1 MKTSTSKRLRWN
13 IAIWL
18 AAGLFMTGAS
28 GMASGPIMPDPKAEA
43 RHQPQVEETANSI
56 PLVNITAPSSG
67 GVSRNEYETFNVPDK
82 GAILNNS
89 YTLSKT
95 ELAGYVQGNNNMAE
109 RPAKIIV
116 NEVTGAGSTSMD
128 GFLEVAGNRAD
139 VVIANPNGITV
150 NGGGFINTGKAFLT
164 TGKPVYDGE
173 DHLQRFDITGGDI
186 LIEGKGL
193 GGKETGS
200 LAILSRAVKINAG
213 IWAKDLHIT
222 TGANTVDAKTL
233 EASAIEGK
241 GGRPAFALDT
251 AAIGGMYA
259 GRITLV
265 GTEKGLGVN
274 NSGTWSAEDNLILD
288 WNGDLKNSG
297 TIYSKGNTD
306 LRASRLENDKTIA
319 AGKDIT
325 ISVDGHVTNTGTVGA
340 GIKEAGGLTETGTL
354 EIQSGRVD
362 NRQGTLLAGNHLGI
376 SSGSLSNE
384 KGQISGY
391 GTFHASAEEINNT
404 DGKISFIGDISVK
417 AKDIAN
423 DRGRLTTESSLFLRG
438 NTVTNEKGT
447 IIAGGD
453 ASLYGTSFNNTE
465 GNIITGKDMELVL
478 PWIRNRGGT
487 FSAKG
492 SMKMTA
498 EKELDNETGRL
509 LSDGDMD
516 ISASVL
522 SNKNGTASSGKNI
535 TIKGTRLDN
544 VGGTLSARDGI
555 TLHADRSVNNAKGKI
570 QSSGDISLSAGVLD
584 NREGKIVSGQNL
596 AVKTKEDLLLQGKAA
611 GGNNVTFV
619 TEGNLQNRTDVT
631 AGNVLHLSGKTV
643 ANAKDTSLSGKHISI
658 EAGQVENRGLVQASD
673 TVSIGAGTLDN
684 IGTGKI
690 YGDTIRL
697 SAAALH
703 NHVDADKE
711 KALEKVQEQAETA
724 KRDMEKALENLAAAQ
739 GTNPQ
744 GNSPE
749 AEAAESVYLAKKEA
763 FMALQKAATDIY
775 EEIHGMPA
783 GTAAARKELD
793 IRADRIDNRTGAMLY
808 SGGTLSIRGK
818 SRAKTE
824 TVDNWGGT
832 VASRGDMSI
841 RADHLANRNAN
852 LTFGMEESG
861 WEQAEPDRVRF
872 NAGGQTYNVLRS
884 RLSPWE
890 IGQEGSRT
898 GPGALDIHYIVH
910 PELYGKEQELPLVK
924 YRKGFGWRRHYTTW
938 DSPDWQL
945 PGVKT
950 LGITP
955 PSAPPPEGTPAYDAW
970 QAEYDAKLRE
980 LEEKIPA
987 YNDRVHE
994 ANRRIEFEDYY
1005 LYVSKKKTIAPTL
1018 LSTAPGT
1025 IQSGGDLLLDTDT
1038 LNKDSAIQAGGTL
1051 KAAAGNLSNISTAV
1065 KSETLRWNTVTFSEV
1080 VRVAMGTKHSR
1091 HSHPQDEYEAPALSD
1106 AHLPTVIAKDH
1117 ASPAISAVTA
1127 PSMKDLTVKD
1137 DAGHTQTLTGQI
1149 SRNIPN
1155 TSIYKINK
1163 ETTATYL
1170 IETDPAFTDRKKFL
1184 SSDYMY
1190 EQMKWDPDKT
1200 MKRLGDGFYEQEL
1213 VRQQIMSLRGTRYL
1227 PGYTGDEEEY
1237 KALMESGAAFARKYD
1252 LKPGIELTK
1261 EQMAALTGDI
1271 VWLVREKVIL
1281 PGGKTEYVLV
1291 PRVYLKAGSRKELRP
1306 DGSLISASRIVM
1318 DLKQDLENSGTMQ
1331 GKDGISVKAGT
1342 INGHGNF
1349 TGGHIALDTQ
1359 KDMALHGILAAEK
1372 SVKLASGGNI
1382 DITSETYRTADKNGS
1397 YRTGM
1402 AKTAGIA
1409 VKNKEGLLLLSAKND
1424 LSLSG
1429 AELEQ
1434 LGEKG
1439 ASLLSAGRDVRIGA
1453 VHTDNYAQG
1462 ITDSDNYL
1470 KDRTV
1475 KDEGTVLVGKGN
1487 VQIGAGRDITAK
1499 AAYAESKDGSIRM
1512 AAGRDIALTAGEE
1525 SSRHELGL
1533 KYKESGVLAT
1543 SQTTMKEDTAIEK
1556 PEGSLIS
1563 GKEVQ
1568 VAAGRNIALQASAA
1582 AGENDVTLT
1591 AGNDITVDSADEK
1604 IRNIDYKQVKKS
1616 GLIGSG
1622 LGFTI
1627 GSEKKKDSY
1636 DTEETTQR
1644 GSTVGSV
1651 KGNVTIT
1658 AGQTASVSAS
1668 DIIAGKD
1675 TLITG
1680 RNVDIESKD
1689 NTYRGK
1695 EEHEYKK
1702 SGLTVSLGGALIT
1715 AKDNVIRPIKNAG
1728 QAHDGLLGKLYAA
1741 DAGFNLHDAV
1751 KTYKNI
1757 GDVKKGITLDVSL
1770 GTQSAKSDSRYQG
1783 TEAKESR
1790 IVSKGNV
1797 RIKSDENIAVKG
1809 SQITGENVT
1818 LQAGEDIH
1826 LTAAENR
1833 KTTEGNSRSK
1843 GAGITASFGIGG
1855 LQNVG
1860 ISAGKSKGNME
1871 EEIITH
1877 TGSAVTAKDT
1887 LTMESGKDLNIT
1899 GSKAGGKKVEV
1910 KTGNNLSIESLQ
1922 DSHTYHSRDKESG
1935 IHLQR
1940 DITARPDTGKK
1951 KMDDP
1956 YFSIGKKTETT
1967 DSAYESVTKQAGIYA
1982 GKEGYDIQVK
1992 NNTRLKG
1999 AVIDSKAPA
2008 EKNKLTTGTLTW
2020 ENIKNKAEYKTGG
2033 HGISYNGK
2041 IGRGDKNDPLDS
2053 QTNNRYGKD
2062 AITGQRNGMNKITPT
2077 IYGSKIPLNERGLLN
2092 TPIPSVKGKA
2102 GTTTRS
2108 AISKGTITITDKEN
2122 QKQDIEKLNR
2132 NTEDS
2137 LNKLKEIFDKTKVE
2151 ERKRLLEELGVVG
2164 NQAIHEIAS
2173 HNGWKDGSTEK
2184 AALHG
2189 MLGAITSAKSGGSAL
2204 SGLIAGG
2211 ANEYAIGYLEKSK
2224 GKDWINKHPDTVQN
2238 ISAAFGGILSKMTG
2252 GSGHTGAYISQM
2264 GTKWNE
2270 YLTAEEIAEIMFADG
2285 RIEEYLK
2292 LKGQP
2297 VTEETIEA
2305 LKSTFIELA
2314 SANRDADAIII
2325 TGSAGVGA
2333 GIEMGVIYDLKNSN
2347 GSGTYISGGG
2357 NVGLSMMPLNFT
2369 MAAIRIVPLDDQMR
2383 RDLQKPDTR
2392 KDILSGLSIG
2402 GTLYVGVGGGF
2413 MVPFDSEYKDRVRV
2427 YVMGIGTPQGGGDA
2441 SIAQSL
2447 KDRAD
2452 AMQSEI
2458 KEGSIIVD

>member
-18 AAGLFMTGAS
+18 AAGLFMTGAA
-28 GMASGPIMPDPKAEA
+28 GMAAGPIMPDPKAEA
-43 RHQPQVEETANSI
+43 RHQPQVEETANGI

-116 NEVTGAGSTSMD
+116 NEVTGAGPTSMD

-241 GGRPAFALDT
+241 GERPAFALDT

-274 NSGTWSAEDNLILD
+274 NSGTWSAEDNLTLD

-325 ISVDGHVTNTGTVGA
+325 ISADGHVTNTGTVGA
-340 GIKEAGGLTETGTL
+340 GIKEAGGLTEIGTL

-376 SSGSLSNE
+376 SSGSLSNV

-391 GTFHASAEEINNT
+391 GTFHTAAEEIDNT
-404 DGKISFIGDISVK
+404 DGKISFIGDVSIK
-417 AKDIAN
+417 AKDMAN
-423 DRGRLTTESSLFLRG
+423 DKGRLTTESSLFLRG
-438 NTVTNEKGT
+438 NTVTNGKGT

-453 ASLYGTSFNNTE
+453 ASLYGTSLNNTE

-478 PWIRNRGGT
+478 PWIRNREGT

-492 SMKMTA
+492 SMKMAA

-516 ISASVL
+516 ISGSVL

-544 VGGTLSARDGI
+544 EGGTLSARDGI

-658 EAGQVENRGLVQASD
+658 EAGQVENRGLVQASN

-724 KRDMEKALENLAAAQ
+724 KRDMEKALEDLAAAQ

-749 AEAAESVYLAKKEA
+749 AEAAESVYLAKKET

-808 SGGTLSIRGK
+808 SGGTLSIQGK

-1213 VRQQIMSLRGTRYL
+1213 VRQQIMELRGTRYL

-1271 VWLVREKVIL
+1271 VWLIREKVIL
-1281 PGGKTEYVLV
+1281 PGGKTEDVLV

-1331 GKDGISVKAGT
+1331 GKDGISIKAGT

-1359 KDMALHGILAAEK
+1359 KDMAVHGILAAEK

-1429 AELEQ
+1429 AELKQ

-1439 ASLLSAGRDVRIGA
+1439 ASLLQAGRDVRIGA

-1487 VQIGAGRDITAK
+1487 VQIGADRDITAK

-1512 AAGRDIALTAGEE
+1512 SAGRDIALTAGEE

-1533 KYKESGVLAT
+1533 KYKESGVL
-1543 SQTTMKEDTAIEK
+1543 SGRQTTMKEDTAIEK

-1568 VAAGRNIALQASAA
+1568 LAAGRNIALQASAA

-1591 AGNDITVDSADEK
+1591 AGNDITVDSAVQK
-1604 IRNIDYKQVKKS
+1604 TRNIDYKQVKKS

-1636 DTEETTQR
+1636 DTEETMQK

-1651 KGNVTIT
+1651 KGNVTIA
-1658 AGQTASVSAS
+1658 AGQTASVRAS

-1680 RNVDIESKD
+1680 KSVDIESKD

-1702 SGLTVSLGGALIT
+1702 SGLTVSLGGAVIT
-1715 AKDNVIRPIKNAG
+1715 AKDNIVQPIKKAG
-1728 QAHDGLLGKLYAA
+1728 QARDGLLGKLYAA

-1757 GDVKKGITLDVSL
+1757 GDVKKGLTLDVSL

-1818 LQAGEDIH
+1818 LQAGKDIH

-1860 ISAGKSKGNME
+1860 ISVGKSKGNME

-1877 TGSAVTAKDT
+1877 TGSAVTAKET
-1887 LTMESGKDLNIT
+1887 LAMESGKDIDIK
-1899 GSKAGGKKVEV
+1899 GSKAGGKKVEI

-1922 DSHTYHSRDKESG
+1922 DSHAYHSRDKESG
-1935 IHLQR
+1935 IYLQR
-1940 DITARPDTGKK
+1940 DRIARPDTGKK

-1956 YFSIGKKTETT
+1956 YFSIGKKTDTT
-1967 DSAYESVTKQAGIYA
+1967 DSTYESVTKQAGIYA

-1992 NNTRLKG
+1992 NNARLKG
-1999 AVIDSKAPA
+1999 AVIESQAPA

-2020 ENIKNKAEYKTGG
+2020 ENIDNRAEYKTGG

-2062 AITGQRNGMNKITPT
+2062 TVTGQRNGMNKITQT

-2092 TPIPSVKGKA
+2092 TPVPSVKGKA
-2102 GTTTRS
+2102 GTTTTS

-2151 ERKRLLEELGVVG
+2151 ERKRLLEELGIVG

-2173 HNGWKDGSTEK
+2173 HNGWKDGSAEK

-2189 MLGAITSAKSGGSAL
+2189 MLGAITGAKSGGSAL
-2204 SGLIAGG
+2204 SGLLVGG
-2211 ANEYAIGYLEKSK
+2211 TNEYAIGYLEKTK
-2224 GKDWINKHPDTVQN
+2224 GRDWIAKHPDTVQN

-2264 GTKWNE
+2264 GTKWNLEGNDFIEKLGENASASLTQEEKEAVIEFISKGMTKEAISYLAQRAIMDYPGVVKE
-2270 YLTAEEIAEIMFADG
+2270 YAGAFEGVRFLGRLNTAYGIASAIVWYYKKRYENRPDVIGYNEWIYNETGMD
-2285 RIEEYLK
+2285 INYLK
-2292 LKGQP
+2292 
-2297 VTEETIEA
+2297 
-2305 LKSTFIELA
+2305 
-2314 SANRDADAIII
+2314 
-2325 TGSAGVGA
+2325 
-2333 GIEMGVIYDLKNSN
+2333 
-2347 GSGTYISGGG
+2347 
-2357 NVGLSMMPLNFT
+2357 
-2369 MAAIRIVPLDDQMR
+2369 
-2383 RDLQKPDTR
+2383 
-2392 KDILSGLSIG
+2392 
-2402 GTLYVGVGGGF
+2402 
-2413 MVPFDSEYKDRVRV
+2413 
-2427 YVMGIGTPQGGGDA
+2427 
-2441 SIAQSL
+2441 
-2447 KDRAD
+2447 
-2452 AMQSEI
+2452 
-2458 KEGSIIVD
+2458 